1 MTGLS
6 SGAPW
11 MPHLILIPLSAGI
24 LSFLFGERFRRILIA
39 AAIGGT
45 WFSLI
50 RLALDLDHVG
60 PRRYPVGGWVAP
72 LGIELRIDG
81 FSLMMLGT
89 TATVGSFISLY
100 ALGFFA
106 GDGRRGIR
114 FWPLWWLLWA
124 AHNAVFLAADL
135 FNLYVTLELLSLSAV
150 GLVVL
155 AGDRDSLA
163 AGLRYLLAALAGSLA
178 YLMGVALL
186 YGAYGTLSLERMA
199 GLFRPEPANVLAAS
213 LITVGLILKTALFPL
228 HFWLPPA
235 HGGALAPVS
244 ALLSALVI
252 KASFY
257 ILLRLWFEVFP
268 SALTEVFIQ
277 GIGALGAIAIFT
289 GAWLAFHQEKLKMLI
304 AWSTVTQVGYLFL
317 TFPLA
322 AGSPSSALAAF
333 SGGVYLAVS
342 HAVAKAAVF
351 LAAGAMLK
359 VTNEDRV
366 DRMAGVGRHL
376 PISLFAFA
384 TAGVSLMGLPPS
396 GGFIG
401 KWLLLTA
408 ALSSGQWW
416 WAAVLVL
423 GGFTSAAYIFRV
435 LRRCF
440 LPPREYAAF
449 HPVPLVMPL
458 AALSLA
464 GIALALGL
472 AAVYPLRLLQTGT
485 PLLLGASVPSTV
497 VP

>member
-1 MTGLS
+1 M
-6 SGAPW
+6 SGISFAAPW
-11 MPHLILIPLSAGI
+11 IPLLILLPLMAGA
-24 LSFLFGERFRRILIA
+24 LSFLFGPRGHRSLLA
-39 AAIGGT
+39 ATMTGI

-50 RLALDLDHVG
+50 RLILEFENAGLQH
-60 PRRYPVGGWVAP
+60 YPIGGWGAP
-72 LGIELRIDG
+72 LGIDLRADG
-81 FSLMMLGT
+81 LSLAMLGM

-100 ALGFFA
+100 ALGYFA
-106 GDGRRGIR
+106 GDENRGIR
-114 FWPLWWLLWA
+114 FWPLWWLLWGA
-124 AHNAVFLAADL
+124 LNAVFLSADL

-199 GLFRPEPANVLAAS
+199 GLFRPEPANTLAAS
-213 LITVGLILKTALFPL
+213 LITVGLMLKTALFPL

-235 HGGALAPVS
+235 HGSALAPVS
-244 ALLSALVI
+244 ALLSGLVI

-257 ILLRLWFEVFP
+257 MLLRLWFEVFP
-268 SALTEVFIQ
+268 SALTEVFTQ
-277 GIGALGAIAIFT
+277 GIGSLGAIAVFA

-322 AGSPSSALAAF
+322 AASSTSAPAAL

-359 VTNEDRV
+359 VTDEDRI
-366 DRMAGVGRHL
+366 DRLEGVGRHL

-384 TAGVSLMGLPPS
+384 MAGVSLMGLPPS
-396 GGFIG
+396 GGFIA
-401 KWLLLTA
+401 KWLLLNA

-423 GGFTSAAYIFRV
+423 GGLASAAYIFRV

-472 AAVYPLRLLQTGT
+472 AAAYPLRLLQTGA
-485 PLLLGASVPSTV
+485 PLLLEASAPSTV
-497 VP
+497 AP

>member
-6 SGAPW
+6 SAVPW
-11 MPHLILIPLSAGI
+11 MPLLILIPLFAGT
-24 LSFLFGERFRRILIA
+24 LSFLFGERFRRTVLA

-50 RLALDLDHVG
+50 RLTIDFEDAGRWH
-60 PRRYPVGGWVAP
+60 YPVGGWGAL

-81 FSLMMLGT
+81 FSLVMLGT

-106 GDGRRGIR
+106 DDRHRGLR
-114 FWPLWWLLWA
+114 FWPLWWFLWG
-124 AHNAVFLAADL
+124 AHNAVFLSADL
-135 FNLYVTLELLSLSAV
+135 FNLYVSLELLSLCAV

-155 AGDRDSLA
+155 TVDPGSLA
-163 AGLRYLLAALAGSLA
+163 AGLRYLLAALTGSLT

-186 YGAYGTLSLERMA
+186 YGAYGTLSLEQLA
-199 GLFRPEPANVLAAS
+199 GLFHPEPANALAAS
-213 LITVGLILKTALFPL
+213 LVTVGLILKTALFPL

-244 ALLSALVI
+244 ALLSGLVI

-257 ILLRLWFEVFP
+257 VLLRLWFEVFP
-268 SALTEVFIQ
+268 SALNESFTQ

-322 AGSPSSALAAF
+322 AASPSSTLAAF
-333 SGGVYLAVS
+333 SGGVFLAVS

-359 VTNEDRV
+359 VTDEDGV

-384 TAGVSLMGLPPS
+384 IAGVSLMGLPPS

-440 LPPREYAAF
+440 LPPKAHAVF
-449 HPVPLVMPL
+449 HPIPLIMPL

-464 GIALALGL
+464 SIALALGL
-472 AAVYPLRLLQTGT
+472 GAVYPLHLLQTGM
-485 PLLLGASVPSTV
+485 PLLLGASAPSTV
-497 VP
+497 IP